1 MSDKMVIPR
10 TKEEIDKLEF
20 RDIRMRVGIHERTW
34 VKNVVAIGLSAG
46 FIEPLESTGV
56 ALICAGI
63 WKLGDP
69 VKTGFF
75 SDIDATIFN
84 TQMKNFFEDSIDFV
98 NMHYWNTQR
107 GGKFWNW
114 VKDTRIISPRQQR
127 FEHDMVADKE
137 KLSVGSQGFVFS
149 GTNWICWLIQ
159 MGLPLNKKTNLT
171 LDQITK
177 LISSHAA
184 TELNKANTSISHVEY
199 IEILRQRINP

>member
-1 MSDKMVIPR
+1 MWH
-10 TKEEIDKLEF
+10 
-20 RDIRMRVGIHERTW
+20 G
-34 VKNVVAIGLSAG
+34 NVVSIGLSAG

-56 ALICAGI
+56 ALIITGLEQMIFRLGI
-63 WKLGDP
+63 DYYTDQDVEIYNHTMIGY
-69 VKTGFF
+69 
-75 SDIDATIFN
+75 
-84 TQMKNFFEDSIDFV
+84 FEDCIDFV
-98 NMHYWNTQR
+98 GMHYSKVDKDS
-107 GGKFWNW
+107 KFWNW

-159 MGLPLNKKTNLT
+159 MVLPLNKKTNLT